1 MCSIPSTPTSPL
13 NESERSTKRRRSD
26 TICAPA
32 VKLKYIPNM
41 ICVARIILVAPIVWS
56 LREQR
61 YGLALGLILVAGL
74 SDALDG
80 YLARRFDWRTRL
92 GGLLDPAADKF
103 LMFAAFVTLA
113 WIGLV
118 PVWFSAIV
126 VGRDIIIISGTI
138 VYQLTVAPIHGEP
151 TGASKLNTV
160 FQTLFVLF
168 VISHAWLGQP
178 PVLALQ
184 VLGAAILVTIGIS
197 TVQYVT
203 TGLNRRRESKQS
215 G

>member
-1 MCSIPSTPTSPL
+1 
-13 NESERSTKRRRSD
+13 
-26 TICAPA
+26 
-32 VKLKYIPNM
+32 
-41 ICVARIILVAPIVWS
+41 LVVPIVWS
-56 LREQR
+56 LFERR
-61 YGLALGLILVAGL
+61 YALALGLILIAGL

-118 PVWFSAIV
+118 PVWFSAVV

-138 VYQLTVAPIHGEP
+138 IYHLTVAPIHGEP
-151 TGASKLNTV
+151 TDASKLNTV
-160 FQTLFVLF
+160 LQILFVLMT
-168 VISHAWLGQP
+168 ISHAWLAQP
-178 PVLALQ
+178 PILALQ
-184 VLGAAILVTIGIS
+184 LLGAAILATIAIS

-203 TGLNRRRESKQS
+203 TGFSRAREAKHSD
-215 G
+215 

>member
-56 LREQR
+56 LVEQR

-138 VYQLTVAPIHGEP
+138 IYQLTVAPIHGEP

-160 FQTLFVLF
+160 LQIVFILLAIT
-168 VISHAWLGQP
+168 HAWQGQP
-178 PVLALQ
+178 PWIAIQ
-184 VLGAAILVTIGIS
+184 ILGATILVTIAVS
-197 TVQYVT
+197 TIQYVT

>member
-1 MCSIPSTPTSPL
+1 M
-13 NESERSTKRRRSD
+13 
-26 TICAPA
+26 
-32 VKLKYIPNM
+32 KLKYIPNM

-56 LREQR
+56 LVEQC
-61 YGLALGLILVAGL
+61 YGLALALILIAGL

-126 VGRDIIIISGTI
+126 VGRDLIIISGTI

-151 TGASKLNTV
+151 TRASKLNTV
-160 FQTLFVLF
+160 LQIVFILLAIT
-168 VISHAWLGQP
+168 HAWQGQP
-178 PVLALQ
+178 PWITIQ
-184 VLGAAILVTIGIS
+184 ILGATILVTIAVS
-197 TVQYVT
+197 TIQYVT

>member
-1 MCSIPSTPTSPL
+1 M
-13 NESERSTKRRRSD
+13 
-26 TICAPA
+26 
-32 VKLKYIPNM
+32 KLKYIPNM

-56 LREQR
+56 LLEER
-61 YGLALGLILVAGL
+61 YALSLGLILIAGL

-118 PVWFSAIV
+118 PAWFSAIV
-126 VGRDIIIISGTI
+126 VGRDVIIISGSI
-138 VYQLTVAPIHGEP
+138 FYQLTVAPIHGEP

-160 FQTLFVLF
+160 FQILFVLLT
-168 VISHAWLGQP
+168 ISHAWLGQP
-178 PVLALQ
+178 PALALQ
-184 VLGAAILVTIGIS
+184 LLGAAILATIAIS
-197 TVQYVT
+197 TVQYTT
-203 TGLNRRRESKQS
+203 TGLTRSRQKGTR
-215 G
+215 